1 MFSSIGFSEIA
12 VVALVALLI
21 FGPDKL
27 PGLLQNV
34 AKGVRQFQKAVKD
47 VENEIKD
54 SIDLEIKKNDSK
66 NNPS

>member
-12 VVALVALLI
+12 VVVIVALLI

-34 AKGVRQFQKAVKD
+34 AKGVRQFQRAVKD
-47 VENEIKD
+47 VENEIKE
-54 SIDLEIKKNDSK
+54 SIDTEIKKNDTTK
-66 NNPS
+66 NP

>member
-1 MFSSIGFSEIA
+1 MFSSIGFTEIA

-27 PGLLQNV
+27 PGFLSNL
-34 AKGVRQFQKAVKD
+34 AKGVRQFQRAVKD

-54 SIDLEIKKNDSK
+54 SIDVEIKKNDSNK
-66 NNPS
+66 TP